1 MLEPVEEVTLEISR
15 SEASISSVIPSIAV
29 LKMVLQAEG
38 PNTRGIKTLR
48 ETMLQSLQKR
58 FARMEETKC
67 LVLATLLDPRYKG
80 HVFFAVDTLTKA
92 KQWIKEEHA
101 IVSEQLKTAT
111 TEDQGSDPKQRR
123 VEDEKLPGPSSV
135 LEQMYA
141 NILGPHGIPTQESDD
156 EHRISEQ
163 LDQYLREPLIERQT
177 GQPLEWWKQ
186 NTSRLHLLAPLA
198 RKFLCPPPS
207 SVPSERVFS
216 EIGNIYDNK
225 RSRLIGEHA
234 EQLCFLHDNLPF
246 LNWKY

>member
-1 MLEPVEEVTLEISR
+1 MEI
-15 SEASISSVIPSIAV
+15 
-29 LKMVLQAEG
+29 LLLQAEG

-80 HVFFAVDTLTKA
+80 RVFFAVDTLTKA
-92 KQWIKEEHA
+92 KLWIKEEHA

-111 TEDQGSDPKQRR
+111 TEDQGSDLKQRR
-123 VEDEKLPGPSSV
+123 VEDEELPGASSV

-141 NILGPHGIPTQESDD
+141 NILEPHGTPTQKSDD
-156 EHRISEQ
+156 KHHISEQ
-163 LDQYLREPLIERQT
+163 LDQYLREPLIDRQT

-198 RKFLCPPPS
+198 REFLCPPPS

-216 EIGNIYDNK
+216 EIGNGNIYDNK
-225 RSRLIGEHA
+225 RSRLT
-234 EQLCFLHDNLPF
+234 
-246 LNWKY
+246 